1 LRVAIAAIALVWQAT
16 GVATVPSQSQRWQR
30 DIVMPHGGGQVCAV
44 LDALVLAHAAS
55 RSFDDL
61 RVMQQSAAGEAE
73 MPFSLTESEAGPEEA
88 EEATANH
95 IKVRGNTLDF
105 DLAMPRRVYSSVVLK
120 MAAKNFVGRAL
131 VTAKDSGK
139 VLGSFA
145 IFDLSGEGL
154 ARSTTLALAETRLP
168 EIHVALQLNGAD
180 GGTFQTT
187 AAIVQGAKIPASREG
202 QTLYTLV
209 TATSSVQTTP
219 SGMQVAEMTVPA
231 HVPVER
237 VRVVLDPSFQDEFDR
252 DVRVAGVRQRSALK
266 AEESVLGS
274 IWRVSRPAGV
284 QAESLGMDAVLGVTL
299 RDAAKVRVEV
309 DDVKDNRI
317 LSPLPIR
324 QVRLEMRQRS
334 VCFESVSGAKY
345 VLRYGD
351 ARLAAPVY
359 QQMNLQDDV
368 MVTLGPEGVNPGFLP
383 ESDVSYRSPRRAG
396 LAWIVG
402 IGGLMLIWASA
413 GSMIRR
419 RGGRV

>member
-1 LRVAIAAIALVWQAT
+1 
-16 GVATVPSQSQRWQR
+16 
-30 DIVMPHGGGQVCAV
+30 
-44 LDALVLAHAAS
+44 
-55 RSFDDL
+55 
-61 RVMQQSAAGEAE
+61 
-73 MPFSLTESEAGPEEA
+73 
-88 EEATANH
+88 
-95 IKVRGNTLDF
+95 
-105 DLAMPRRVYSSVVLK
+105 